1 MIVYEATKE
10 RFVSDV
16 IQDKIRDR
24 IDKKFYEKMGYHTS
38 ESEKNAW
45 ENSMQYMLKVLVDNN
60 IPAACGIAIEF
71 RIPNTSKRVDFIIS
85 GKDESGKNTAI
96 IVELK
101 QWTEAKIVSGKDAI
115 VETFTGHAV
124 REVAHPSYQAWS
136 YAALLKN
143 FNETVEE
150 DNIGLYPCAYLH
162 NYDFD
167 QFNDP
172 LKDSIYDEYVEK
184 APLYGKRDALK
195 LREFIKKYVK
205 YGDSTNILYRVDSG
219 RIRPSKKLQDTLAA
233 MLEGNDYFV
242 MIDEQK
248 VAYELAL
255 DIVRKSYLD
264 DKKRVLIVEG
274 GPGTGKSVV
283 AINLLVNILAKEQ
296 DMIALY
302 VTKNSAPREVFY
314 ERLRGHFKQSFI
326 KNLFKGS
333 GSFTESKTNEFD
345 ALIVDEAHRLNEK
358 SGLFGNL
365 GENQVKE
372 IINAAKASIFFIDK
386 HQRVTLKDY
395 GSIDVIEKFANEAN
409 AEIEYIKLE
418 SQFRCNGSD
427 GYLSWLNDV
436 LEIEE
441 TANYDGF
448 DFNYDFRVVDSP
460 EELRDLIFE
469 KNEINNSARLL
480 AGYCWDWIKE
490 GKANSDIHDIK
501 IGDFSM
507 SWNLNNTNTWAIDG
521 NSVNEIGCIH
531 TSQGLEFDYV
541 GVILGFDIRYEN
553 GQIITDFTERA
564 RTDQSLKGIKTRYKQ
579 NPEEALKLADE
590 IIKNTYRTL
599 MTRGMKGCYIYCE
612 DLNLENYFKE
622 RVSRLTGN
630 TIEYSDSRVTL
641 DRYI

>member
-1 MIVYEATKE
+1 MLVYEATKGE
-10 RFVSDV
+10 FLDSVLMGSITDE
-16 IQDKIRDR
+16 IYAIYQEKIGKSPQSQ
-24 IDKKFYEKMGYHTS
+24 IDSWT
-38 ESEKNAW
+38 
-45 ENSMQYMLKVLVDNN
+45 NSMEFMYKVLSDND
-60 IPAACGIAIEF
+60 IPNDAGVAIEF
-71 RIPNTSKRVDFIIS
+71 TIPTTSKRIDFTLTGLNENNEDSVVII
-85 GKDESGKNTAI
+85 
-96 IVELK
+96 ELK
-101 QWTEAKIVSGKDAI
+101 QWSSADKVGGKDGL
-115 VETFTGHAV
+115 VLTYLGGGLRET
-124 REVAHPSYQAWS
+124 AHPSYQAWS

-167 QFNDP
+167 PFNDP

-205 YGDSTNILYRVDSG
+205 YGDSSNILYRVDSG

-233 MLEGNDYFV
+233 MLEGNEYFV

-255 DIVRKSYLD
+255 DMVRKSYLD

-490 GKANSDIHDIK
+490 GKANSNIHDIE

-507 SWNLNNTNTWAIDG
+507 SWNLNNTNTWAIDE

-579 NPEEALKLADE
+579 NPEEALELADE

-612 DLNLENYFKE
+612 DVNLENYFKE

-630 TIEYSDSRVTL
+630 TVEYSDSRVTL
-641 DRYI
+641 DR

>member
-1 MIVYEATKE
+1 MLVYEATKGE
-10 RFVSDV
+10 FLDSVLMGSITDEIYAV
-16 IQDKIRDR
+16 YQEKIGKSPQSQ
-24 IDKKFYEKMGYHTS
+24 IDSWT
-38 ESEKNAW
+38 
-45 ENSMQYMLKVLVDNN
+45 NSMEFMFKVLSDKD
-60 IPAACGIAIEF
+60 IPNDAGVAIEF
-71 RIPNTSKRVDFIIS
+71 TIPTTSKRIDFTLTGLNENNEDSVVII
-85 GKDESGKNTAI
+85 
-96 IVELK
+96 ELK
-101 QWTEAKIVSGKDAI
+101 QWSSADKVEGKDGL
-115 VETFTGHAV
+115 VLTYLGGGLRET
-124 REVAHPSYQAWS
+124 AHPSYQAWS

-167 QFNDP
+167 PFNDP

-205 YGDSTNILYRVDSG
+205 YGDSSNILYRV
-219 RIRPSKKLQDTLAA
+219 SKKLQDTLVA

-248 VAYELAL
+248 VAYEMAL

-490 GKANSDIHDIK
+490 GKNNTDVHDIE

-507 SWNLNNTNTWAIDG
+507 SWNLGNSSTWAIDD

-579 NPEEALKLADE
+579 NPEEALELADE

-612 DLNLENYFKE
+612 DVNLENYFKE

-630 TIEYSDSRVTL
+630 TVEYSDSRVTL

>member
-1 MIVYEATKE
+1 MLVYEATKGE
-10 RFVSDV
+10 FLDSVLMGSITDEIYAV
-16 IQDKIRDR
+16 YQEKIGKSPQSQ
-24 IDKKFYEKMGYHTS
+24 IDSWT
-38 ESEKNAW
+38 
-45 ENSMQYMLKVLVDNN
+45 NSMEFMFKVLSDND
-60 IPAACGIAIEF
+60 IPNDAGVAIEF
-71 RIPNTSKRVDFIIS
+71 TIPTTSKRIDFTLTGLNENNEDSVVII
-85 GKDESGKNTAI
+85 
-96 IVELK
+96 ELK
-101 QWTEAKIVSGKDAI
+101 QWSSADKVEGKDGL
-115 VETFTGHAV
+115 VLTYLGGGLRET
-124 REVAHPSYQAWS
+124 AHPSYQAWS

-490 GKANSDIHDIK
+490 GKNNTDVHDIE

-507 SWNLNNTNTWAIDG
+507 SWNLGNSSTWAIDE

-612 DLNLENYFKE
+612 DVNLENYFKE
-622 RVSRLTGN
+622 RVSKLTGN
-630 TIEYSDSRVTL
+630 TVEYSDSRVTL

>member
-1 MIVYEATKE
+1 MLVYEATKGE
-10 RFVSDV
+10 FLDSVLMGSITDE
-16 IQDKIRDR
+16 IYAIYQEKIGKSPQSQ
-24 IDKKFYEKMGYHTS
+24 IDSWT
-38 ESEKNAW
+38 
-45 ENSMQYMLKVLVDNN
+45 NSMEFMYKVLSDND
-60 IPAACGIAIEF
+60 IPNDAGVAIEF
-71 RIPNTSKRVDFIIS
+71 TIPTTSKRIDFTLTGLNENNEDSVVII
-85 GKDESGKNTAI
+85 
-96 IVELK
+96 ELK
-101 QWTEAKIVSGKDAI
+101 QWSSADKVGGKDGL
-115 VETFTGHAV
+115 VLTYLGGGLRET
-124 REVAHPSYQAWS
+124 AHPSYQAWS

-167 QFNDP
+167 PFNDP

-205 YGDSTNILYRVDSG
+205 YGDSSNILYRVDSG

-233 MLEGNDYFV
+233 MLEGNEYFV

-255 DIVRKSYLD
+255 DMVRKSYLD

-490 GKANSDIHDIK
+490 GKANSNIHDIE

-507 SWNLNNTNTWAIDG
+507 SWNLNNTNTWAIDE

-612 DLNLENYFKE
+612 DVNLENYFKE
-622 RVSRLTGN
+622 RVSKLTGN
-630 TIEYSDSRVTL
+630 TVEYSDSRVTL

>member
-1 MIVYEATKE
+1 MLVYEATKGE
-10 RFVSDV
+10 FLDSVLMGSITDEIYAV
-16 IQDKIRDR
+16 YQEKIGKSPQSQ
-24 IDKKFYEKMGYHTS
+24 IDSWT
-38 ESEKNAW
+38 
-45 ENSMQYMLKVLVDNN
+45 NSMEFMFKVLSDKD
-60 IPAACGIAIEF
+60 IPNDAGVAIEF
-71 RIPNTSKRVDFIIS
+71 TIPTTSKRIDFTLTGLNENNEDSVVII
-85 GKDESGKNTAI
+85 
-96 IVELK
+96 ELK
-101 QWTEAKIVSGKDAI
+101 QWSSADKVEGKDGL
-115 VETFTGHAV
+115 VLTYLGGGLRET
-124 REVAHPSYQAWS
+124 AHPSYQAWS
-136 YAALLKN
+136 YASLLKN

-150 DNIGLYPCAYLH
+150 DNIGLYPCAFLH

-167 QFNDP
+167 PFNDP

-441 TANYDGF
+441 TANFDGF

-490 GKANSDIHDIK
+490 GKNNTDVHDIE

-507 SWNLNNTNTWAIDG
+507 SWNLGNSSTWAIDE

-612 DLNLENYFKE
+612 DVNLENYFKE
-622 RVSRLTGN
+622 RVSKLTGD
-630 TIEYSDSRVTL
+630 TVEYSDSRVTL